1 MPASGPGSPG
11 AGPGGLRSFR
21 GGLTTNAVWHEVV
34 VKRIRRPPRG
44 DHRHVLLLSLHLF
57 SQLNFLPHGRPQ
69 KLRRGGGG
77 GVVRVRTLAPL
88 LRSLPPALRCDLG
101 ARKVRGT
108 SPPDVWDK
116 GRILVLFGRPQLVRG
131 SGGGRSVRSCSR
143 SLPPMLRCDVGAR
156 KMHGISP
163 PDVWDKPTLGP
174 DTNAVSQFPAGPRL
188 ERALLL
194 AQPSPDVTV

>member
-21 GGLTTNAVWHEVV
+21 GGLTTNDVWHEVEV
-34 VKRIRRPPRG
+34 ERIRRPPRG

-57 SQLNFLPHGRPQ
+57 SQLNFLPPGRPQ

-77 GVVRVRTLAPL
+77 GVIRVRTLAPL

-116 GRILVLFGRPQLVRG
+116 GRILVLFGRLQLVRG
-131 SGGGRSVRSCSR
+131 SGGWS
-143 SLPPMLRCDVGAR
+143 
-156 KMHGISP
+156 
-163 PDVWDKPTLGP
+163 
-174 DTNAVSQFPAGPRL
+174 

-194 AQPSPDVTV
+194 AQPSPDVAVRFGCPQDAWDKPARCVGQADTGAGY